1 MYQTQMTKLP
11 MQPVLQEKRK
21 AYNSHE
27 SKKNLSVLKEQR
39 TKIPLFD

>member
-11 MQPVLQEKRK
+11 MQPILQQKRIEY
-21 AYNSHE
+21 ASQE
-27 SKKNLSVLKEQR
+27 AKKNLSVLREQR